1 LPEGLRGR
9 EVSSVKNSR
18 QSGIERIPFPG
29 EDVVS
34 FLLSYI
40 GETDDIV
47 TVKDKDLVILYLNRA
62 GAAFLGVSPE
72 EGKGRRC
79 FEVLGRKKPCVGCL
93 SGPAAETGRFQF
105 REVFIPERNTW
116 FEVKSWPVRNADGE
130 TAAVVEVL
138 RDCSERKKA
147 EEELAGAVTR
157 LEAKNR
163 ELEEERKRAEG
174 LAEEAGR
181 AERVKSA
188 FLANMSH
195 EIRTPLNGI
204 LGMTDLL
211 LDSPMAKEQEECA
224 ETIQRSAEHLLS
236 LVDEILDLSKLEAGK
251 LVLESVPFDLREMV
265 EDLVTETAVRG
276 AEKGLDTV
284 LSLDPSV
291 PSVLR
296 GDPVRTR
303 QILGNLLGNAVKFT
317 LSGEV
322 RLDVSSVDSGLTGFV
337 LRFSVSD
344 TGIGVP
350 ENAAG
355 ALFQPFFQG
364 DPSTTRRFGGTGLG
378 LSICRGL
385 AEAMGG
391 SLGMTPRSGGG
402 SVFWCELPFG
412 RVPFGEAEDLPVDQ
426 RLLGFPVI
434 LAGGGAS
441 WQTEASGL
449 AGKWLC
455 SVRTA
460 DSPEDLRSLLEKRS
474 GGDGDGRCAVFVD
487 RELLRKEAGWSPSA
501 LPADLRRGVLFF
513 SVDPPGTFPETG
525 YLLREGLAGRITSPL
540 RRGVFREAVLSAAE
554 TDRGKRQGSPGGS
567 EPAGSFRSALLPARV
582 LIADDSRVNR
592 KVAARML
599 QKLGCSVTGA
609 ADGEEA
615 LRMLQT
621 ERFDIVL
628 MDVQMPGKDGLE
640 VTSALRSP
648 EWTGCNGSVPVIA
661 MTAHALPGDREKC
674 LAAGMDDYL
683 PKPVRFRDLE
693 EKLSVHLSRR
703 RPEEIDA
710 PAEGTGGVYCRE
722 EAVLRLNIDGEEL
735 DALAGEYLEDAL
747 EILDRMADAEER
759 GDEKAAADAA
769 HTLKGMSANIGAER
783 VRAAALRAERSWR
796 EGGNGASMA
805 DVLRAE
811 LRNFG
816 NVLGGVRERRDRRE
830 DR

>member
-1 LPEGLRGR
+1 
-9 EVSSVKNSR
+9 VKNSPR
-18 QSGIERIPFPG
+18 SGSEGIPFPG

-47 TVKDKDLVILYLNRA
+47 TVKDRNLTILYLNSA
-62 GAAFLGVSPE
+62 GAAFLGVSQE

-79 FEVLGRKKPCVGCL
+79 FELLGRQEPCSGCL
-93 SGPAAETGRFQF
+93 SAPAAETGRFQL
-105 REVFIPERNTW
+105 REVFIPERDAW
-116 FEVKSWPVRNADGE
+116 FEVKSRPVRNADGE
-130 TAAVVEVL
+130 TVALVEVH
-138 RDCSERKKA
+138 RDCSERKRAK
-147 EEELAGAVTR
+147 EKLVGAMSE

-181 AERVKSA
+181 AENVKSA

-211 LDSPMAKEQEECA
+211 LDSPLPKEQEECA
-224 ETIQRSAEHLLS
+224 ETIRRSAEHLLS

-276 AEKGLDTV
+276 AGKGLDTAFSV
-284 LSLDPSV
+284 DPSV
-291 PSVLR
+291 PSVLQ

-322 RLDVSSVDSGLTGFV
+322 RLDVSPVDSGIKGLV

-355 ALFQPFFQG
+355 TLFQPFSQG
-364 DPSTTRRFGGTGLG
+364 DPSMTRRFGGTGLG
-378 LSICRGL
+378 LSICRRL
-385 AEAMGG
+385 VEAMGG

-426 RLLGFPVI
+426 HLMGLPVV

-441 WQTEASGL
+441 WQAEASGL

-455 SVRTA
+455 SVRSA
-460 DSPEDLRSLLEKRS
+460 DSPEDLRNLLEKRF
-474 GGDGDGRCAVFVD
+474 GRDGEGRCAVFID
-487 RELLRKEAGWSPSA
+487 RDLLRKEAAWAPTR
-501 LPADLRRGVLFF
+501 LPADLRRGALFF

-525 YLLREGLAGRITSPL
+525 YLLREGLAGRISAPI
-540 RRGVFREAVLSAAE
+540 RRGPFREAVLSAAE
-554 TDRGKRQGSPGGS
+554 TDRGKGQGSPGGS
-567 EPAGSFRSALLPARV
+567 EQTGSSRSALLPARV

-592 KVAARML
+592 MVAERML

-615 LRMLQT
+615 LRILET

-628 MDVQMPGKDGLE
+628 MDVQMPGKDGLD

-693 EKLSVHLSRR
+693 EKLSIHLSRR
-703 RPEEIDA
+703 RPEQSDA
-710 PAEGTGGVYCRE
+710 PAEGIDGVYCRE
-722 EAVLRLNIDGEEL
+722 EAVRRLNIEGEEL

-759 GDEKAAADAA
+759 GDGKAAAEAA

-783 VRAAALRAERSWR
+783 VRAAAWRAEKSWR
-796 EGGNGASMA
+796 EDGNGAPMA
-805 DVLRAE
+805 EVLRTE

-816 NVLGGVRERRDRRE
+816 NVLGRVRERRNRHE